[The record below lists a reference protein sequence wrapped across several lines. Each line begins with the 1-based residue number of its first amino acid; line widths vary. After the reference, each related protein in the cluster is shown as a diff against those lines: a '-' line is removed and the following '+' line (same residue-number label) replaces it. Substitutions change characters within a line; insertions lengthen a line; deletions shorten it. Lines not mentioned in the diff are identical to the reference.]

1 MGLRPPGESSTQDLL
16 TGEGRAREER
26 MNAKIVDL
34 FTPSICAIL
43 SGDLGNAPGLARHAY
58 EQVDDDLRAHIARAA
73 LRLWPCLAE

>member
-1 MGLRPPGESSTQDLL
+1 
-16 TGEGRAREER
+16 